1 MVPRF
6 PSLQEKIGQLME
18 DYIQALRSKD
28 DTPGSLL
35 TMTRAAEAA
44 ILDKYQ
50 ADVSAQQEGELDE
63 WDECQTTGPQLA
75 TEAQDSGVCCVF
87 TNNMEKNRKMTP
99 FQRTFPHF

>member
-50 ADVSAQQEGELDE
+50 ADVSAQQEGE
-63 WDECQTTGPQLA
+63 
-75 TEAQDSGVCCVF
+75 
-87 TNNMEKNRKMTP
+87 R
-99 FQRTFPHF
+99 